1 MTLEDK
7 IRMEIKAARE
17 EGKAEGRIEGK
28 AEGIKEGEEKTRNLV
43 AKRLKEVLG
52 LSDEQIKEIIN
63 EK

>member
-17 EGKAEGRIEGK
+17 EGKAEGL
-28 AEGIKEGEEKTRNLV
+28 AEGIKEGKEKTRNLI

>member
-17 EGKAEGRIEGK
+17 EGKAEG
-28 AEGIKEGEEKTRNLV
+28 IKEGKEKIRNLV

>member
-7 IRMEIKAARE
+7 IRIERKTARE
-17 EGKAEGRIEGK
+17 EAMKD
-28 AEGIKEGEEKTRNLV
+28 V

>member
-7 IRMEIKAARE
+7 IRIERKVARE
-17 EGKAEGRIEGK
+17 EVMKVI
-28 AEGIKEGEEKTRNLV
+28 

-52 LSDEQIKEIIN
+52 LSDEQIKEIID